1 MGRRLTHRRT
11 RDSKGENPLSRLC
24 FVGIPKMRLI
34 SFWAGRTGSTQR
46 SHTGLNSP
54 LFIYHNLSYHTVKDV
69 LQITSLF
76 FFQFLFCLLKMPYF
90 STFTPDTYSPGFVFL
105 CSHFSAISISQ
116 PVSKV
121 KLPSCWFFSVYFFPR
136 SLCSSFFVF
145 LPFSLS

>member
-1 MGRRLTHRRT
+1 MGRRLSHRRT

-76 FFQFLFCLLKMPYF
+76 FFSNFSFVYLKCPT
-90 STFTPDTYSPGFVFL
+90 SQLSLQTPILQVL
-105 CSHFSAISISQ
+105 CSCVLTSQ
-116 PVSKV
+116 Q
-121 KLPSCWFFSVYFFPR
+121 FPF
-136 SLCSSFFVF
+136 LNLFLKSSFLLAGFF
-145 LPFSLS
+145 LSIFS